1 MFIYLFLQKEKERVW
16 RGGQGDG
23 GVSQGDS
30 EPSTK
35 ETLGSIPCRALSHD
49 REITTGAE
57 TKSQTPS

>member
-1 MFIYLFLQKEKERVW
+1 MW